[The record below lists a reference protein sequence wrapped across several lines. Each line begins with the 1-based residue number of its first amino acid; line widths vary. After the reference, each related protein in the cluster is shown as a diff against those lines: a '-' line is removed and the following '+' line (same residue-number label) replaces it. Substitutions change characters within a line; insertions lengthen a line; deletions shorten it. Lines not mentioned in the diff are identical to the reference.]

1 MFELS
6 TRNEQKWF
14 IQLLNNTRWYDV
26 WKTMNEVKPIHL
38 IPGLNMMTVYQ
49 LSEYFEVPIRLIR
62 NIENKHHLGDQITR
76 KYIQGDEFSFL
87 ALNKKKV
94 MFEGVQHWQYDF
106 RDFSIHMASAG
117 AICYSPQLVE
127 EFLPYIR
134 GSKICSDI
142 IRKLIKG
149 FDFDY
154 YSYLGINLLNKKLL
168 DFEKNE
174 AKIAYE
180 KAREAETK
188 RIVDSVL
195 ADIKI
200 EQLPISVEV
209 MVRI

>member
-1 MFELS
+1 MFELG

-149 FDFDY
+149 FDFDC

>member
-174 AKIAYE
+174 AKITYE